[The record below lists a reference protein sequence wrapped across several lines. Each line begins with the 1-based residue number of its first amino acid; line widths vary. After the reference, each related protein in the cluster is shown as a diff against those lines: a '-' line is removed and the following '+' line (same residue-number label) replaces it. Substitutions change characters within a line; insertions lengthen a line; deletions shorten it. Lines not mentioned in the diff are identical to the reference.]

1 LEGTG
6 AANLEDMYAAIGSG
20 AIRIDDMAEALDE
33 VGISQLKLNW
43 TTINIQSDSFANRPG
58 VLAKLAGLISDSGGN
73 IVRTVNNT
81 MPDGGFYLRLV
92 VGNLSILNDDKK
104 AFKNKA
110 SEISGIDI
118 KKMEI
123 VP

>member
-1 LEGTG
+1 
-6 AANLEDMYAAIGSG
+6 MYAAIGSG